1 MELKPKYTMVSMNH
15 PPKTHFWYDDQRACI
30 LKEIILEELGID
42 VMERCRK
49 RNIVDAR
56 KIFSYIL
63 SKSGHYGCSK
73 IARLLNMNHATI
85 IFYLKEIETLLLIDT
100 DVKQDYERVLE
111 AYTRK
116 IAGGELSLMTRL
128 ELEKEV
134 ERLRANYYELQVDY
148 LKTKDENRRF
158 KNETY

>member
-1 MELKPKYTMVSMNH
+1 MELKPKYTMVTSSEE
-15 PPKTHFWYDDQRACI
+15 QRALI
-30 LKEIILEELGID
+30 LKDIITEELGID
-42 VMERCRK
+42 VMRRCRK
-49 RNIVDAR
+49 RSIVDAR

-63 SKSGHYGCSK
+63 SKSAHYGCTK

-85 IFYLKEIETLLLIDT
+85 IFYLKEIETLMLVDT
-100 DVKQDYERVLE
+100 DVKHDYERVFE

-116 IAGGELSLMTRL
+116 ISGGELSLMTRL
-128 ELEKEV
+128 ELEKEI

>member
-1 MELKPKYTMVSMNH
+1 MVSMNQ
-15 PPKTHFWYDDQRACI
+15 PPKTNFWYDDQRACI

-42 VMERCRK
+42 VMQRCRK

>member
-1 MELKPKYTMVSMNH
+1 MVSMNH

>member
-1 MELKPKYTMVSMNH
+1 MELKPKYTMVSMNQ
-15 PPKTHFWYDDQRACI
+15 PPKTNFWYDDQRACI

-42 VMERCRK
+42 VMQRCRK

>member
-1 MELKPKYTMVSMNH
+1 MVSMNE
-15 PPKTHFWYDDQRACI
+15 PPRLKLWFDDQRACI
-30 LKEIILEELGID
+30 LKEIILEELGLD

-49 RNIVDAR
+49 RSIVDAR

-63 SKSGHYGCSK
+63 NKSGHYGCTK

-85 IFYLKEIETLLLIDT
+85 IFYLKEIETLILVDT
-100 DVKQDYERVLE
+100 EVKQDYERVNE
-111 AYTRK
+111 AYARK

-148 LKTKDENRRF
+148 LKTKEENRRF
-158 KNETY
+158 NNETY

>member
-1 MELKPKYTMVSMNH
+1 MVSMNDPH
-15 PPKTHFWYDDQRACI
+15 NFSRPRFWFDDQRAFI
-30 LKEIILEELGID
+30 LKEIILEELDID
-42 VMERCRK
+42 VMEKCRK

-63 SKSGHYGCSK
+63 MKSANYGCTK

-85 IFYLKEIETLLLIDT
+85 IFYLKEIETLMLVDT
-100 DVKQDYERVLE
+100 DVKKDYEIVYE

-116 IAGGELSLMTRL
+116 ISGGELSLMTRL

-134 ERLRANYYELQVDY
+134 ERLRARYYELQVDY
-148 LKTKDENRRF
+148 LKIKDENRRF
-158 KNETY
+158 NNETY

>member
-1 MELKPKYTMVSMNH
+1 MVSMNQ
-15 PPKTHFWYDDQRACI
+15 PPKTFFWYDDQRACI

-42 VMERCRK
+42 VMQRCRK